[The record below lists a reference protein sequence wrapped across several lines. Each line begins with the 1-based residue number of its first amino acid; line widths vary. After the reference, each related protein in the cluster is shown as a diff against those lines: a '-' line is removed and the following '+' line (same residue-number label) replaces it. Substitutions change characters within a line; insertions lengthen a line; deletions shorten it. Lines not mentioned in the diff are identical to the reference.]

1 MDLKKAMVS
10 LAAVCL
16 DERINVWHISAY
28 TAIIQLWYKGGF
40 TNPVF
45 ITRKKIME
53 LSHIGSIA
61 TYHKCIREL
70 EHYGYIRYEPS
81 YHPLVGSKISL
92 LRI

>member
-28 TAIIQLWYKGGF
+28 TAILQLWYQGDF
-40 TNPVF
+40 RNPVF
-45 ITRKKIME
+45 ITRRKIME

-61 TYHKCIREL
+61 TYHKCIKQL
-70 EHYGYIRYEPS
+70 EQYGYIRYNPS
-81 YHPLVGSKISL
+81 YHPLSGSQVL
-92 LRI
+92 LNI